1 MAMRNRMI
9 AGPMERALANRD
21 GSLNHRY
28 VDYLA
33 ERARGGAALSVIEST
48 YVDTRGMGNLHQVG
62 CHADHVIPGLRRAA
76 DAVHAEGGKL
86 GTELYFGGRVTSSIN
101 SQRQPLAA
109 SSVPSELL
117 SPMPIPRELTVG
129 ELTEIRF
136 RFAAAAERAVAAGL
150 DMVHLHGAHGYLLGA
165 FVSPFSNTRTDAYG
179 GSLENR
185 ARFPLEV
192 LAAVRATVGDDY
204 PIGWRLSA
212 EEYVPGGLEV
222 VEAAAFSVMLADAGI
237 DLIDVAGGIY
247 ETVDMICQGALA
259 PKGGFVANALVIKAA
274 VGARVPVSVA
284 QRLNDADL
292 ANGVLGKGLDYV
304 TLSRAFHADPHFAR
318 KVREG
323 RADEIIPCIACL
335 RCSDLLAANE
345 QVRCAINTA
354 TALERRRA
362 TLPAR
367 RARTVMVVGAGPAG
381 LQAACLLAERGH
393 RVSLHEQRDLGGQ
406 VRLSARVAPDYRLM
420 VVHLTDRLGRLGVEV
435 RLGAAVGPGEIRDRS
450 PDAVVIATGAG
461 PGPWF
466 CSVAADATTFDLFS
480 AFERPQGEWA
490 GETVVI
496 VGGDTAS
503 CFLALHVARAGGR
516 VHLIEPRAQAAYD
529 GGVASAGSLR
539 LTLSRTQVIAMHLE
553 STVEYVERDAVILQ
567 RRGELSRLECDSV
580 IVGGRIAN
588 NELFE
593 TVLEAADSIE
603 AHVIGDALRPRDIYA
618 ASHDAAD
625 ACELIHLGA
634 PPI

>member
-86 GTELYFGGRVTSSIN
+86 GTELYFGGRVTSSVN
-101 SQRQPLAA
+101 SQRQPIAA

-129 ELTEIRF
+129 ELAEIRS
-136 RFAAAAERAVAAGL
+136 RFVAAAERAVAAGL

-165 FVSPFSNTRTDAYG
+165 FVSPFSNRRTDAYG

-192 LAAVRATVGDDY
+192 LAAVRATVGDNY

-222 VEAAAFSVMLADAGI
+222 AEAAAFSVMLADAGI

-284 QRLNDADL
+284 QRLNDPDL
-292 ANGVLGKGLDYV
+292 ANDVLSNGLDYV

-345 QVRCAINTA
+345 QVRCAVNTA

-362 TLPAR
+362 TLPVR

-393 RVSLHEQRDLGGQ
+393 QVSLHEQRGELGGQ
-406 VRLSARVAPDYRLM
+406 VRLSARVAPDYGMM
-420 VVHLTDRLGRLGVEV
+420 VVHLTDRLKRLGVEMQ
-435 RLGAAVGPGEIRDRS
+435 LGAAVGPGEIRGRS

-466 CSVAADATTFDLFS
+466 CAVAPDATTYDLFS
-480 AFERPQGEWA
+480 AFERPEREWA
-490 GETVVI
+490 GEAVVI

-503 CFLALHVARAGGR
+503 CFLALHIAHAGGR
-516 VHLIEPRAQAAYD
+516 IHLIEPRAEAAYD

-539 LTLSRTQVIAMHLE
+539 LTLSRSEMIEVYLE
-553 STVEYVERDAVILQ
+553 STVESVKRGAVIVQ
-567 RRGELSRLECDSV
+567 RQGEMSRLQCDSV

-588 NELFE
+588 NKLFE
-593 TVLEAADSIE
+593 TVLETADTIE
-603 AHVIGDALRPRDIYA
+603 AYVIGDAQRPRDMYA

-625 ACELIHLGA
+625 ACELIHLRA
-634 PPI
+634 PV